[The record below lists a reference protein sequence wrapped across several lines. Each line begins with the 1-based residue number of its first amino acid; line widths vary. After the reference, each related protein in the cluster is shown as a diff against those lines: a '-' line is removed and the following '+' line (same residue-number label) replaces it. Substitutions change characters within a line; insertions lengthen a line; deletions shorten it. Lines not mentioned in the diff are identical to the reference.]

1 MMTASIVGVAPL
13 TAPLRL
19 ASGARARA
27 SKRTIVVAHADRR
40 ATATKQG
47 KAALASLAVR
57 PTPAPRPSQ
66 PCPAHHPTS
75 HAVVAVV
82 SVRSVPNP
90 RERSPRVPREHAPFL
105 TAPPPSSTPQ
115 AAPAALF
122 AQASAAADSE
132 PARSA
137 LADAHNLVTQLA
149 VAGDP
154 LDPETARS
162 IAGVLGPMFSV
173 STLLFIIRI
182 VMTWYPSVPVSRLP
196 WVVAYLPTEPLLKPT
211 RSLVPPVGGV
221 DVSPIIW
228 VGMISFMNEIL
239 LGKQGL
245 LILLS
250 NKQMM

>member
-1 MMTASIVGVAPL
+1 MMTASTVGVAPL
-13 TAPLRL
+13 TASLRL
-19 ASGARARA
+19 ASGPRARA

-57 PTPAPRPSQ
+57 PAPGPRPSQ
-66 PCPAHHPTS
+66 PARLIPSPA
-75 HAVVAVV
+75 
-82 SVRSVPNP
+82 RSRRRRAGPPV
-90 RERSPRVPREHAPFL
+90 RSPRVPREEAPSL
-105 TAPPPSSTPQ
+105 NAIPSSLTPQ

-132 PARSA
+132 PAAPRLRMRTIRDATRRRRRSPRPR
-137 LADAHNLVTQLA
+137 DGTI
-149 VAGDP
+149 D
-154 LDPETARS
+154 R
-162 IAGVLGPMFSV
+162 GVLGPMFSV